1 MADGLLGSTIT
12 LRKGSAMATILLI
25 DDDVD
30 LVEMNSVVLAHR
42 GHEVLKAYSAAEA
55 RRKLEAG
62 AKPDVVVLDVMMEEV
77 SAGFDLAREIHQKF
91 PDLPTIMLSGVQAAT
106 GVPFR
111 FKPDETWLPVVR
123 FLDKPVAPAALANEI
138 DQLLAK

>member
-1 MADGLLGSTIT
+1 
-12 LRKGSAMATILLI
+12 MATILLI

-30 LVEMNSVVLAHR
+30 LVEMNSVVLSHR
-42 GHEVLKAYSAAEA
+42 GHEVLKAYSASEA
-55 RRKLEAG
+55 RKQLDGG
-62 AKPDVVVLDVMMEEV
+62 ARPDVVVLDVMMEEV
-77 SAGFDLAREIHQKF
+77 SAGFDLAREIHEKF

-138 DQLLAK
+138 EQLLAK